1 MQILVTV
8 SLLVAAVA
16 PSSGCGIS
24 THTEVGYRAVEYL
37 GYAEEV
43 VLRCAVTND
52 DK

>member
-8 SLLVAAVA
+8 TLLVAAVS

-43 VLRCAVTND
+43 VLSCAVTSH